1 MIPNGTLHQLFS
13 LWSKWPYVSFRI
25 TQINSFHSTYSI
37 VLPSAKEIMNPP
49 ENSGTLILTSVSPT
63 SSIRAQNILGFQI
76 IFIGPVNE

>member
-1 MIPNGTLHQLFS
+1 METLHQLFS

-49 ENSGTLILTSVSPT
+49 ENSGTFSPPSLISSVDLKT
-63 SSIRAQNILGFQI
+63 TGADRDYENTKG
-76 IFIGPVNE
+76 